1 MQEMYL
7 NKPYHELT
15 KGSLTVRYIVIGFVM
30 FVLGFLCGS
39 GNCVSNAYADTT
51 GDMFW
56 KRNTERMADSQED
69 QAKSLRQIAKELKE
83 IKKSVKK

>member
-1 MQEMYL
+1 MNPYL
-7 NKPYHELT
+7 REPYRELT

-39 GNCVSNAYADTT
+39 GNCVSNAYADTA
-51 GDMFW
+51 GD
-56 KRNTERMADSQED
+56 RNTERMADSQED